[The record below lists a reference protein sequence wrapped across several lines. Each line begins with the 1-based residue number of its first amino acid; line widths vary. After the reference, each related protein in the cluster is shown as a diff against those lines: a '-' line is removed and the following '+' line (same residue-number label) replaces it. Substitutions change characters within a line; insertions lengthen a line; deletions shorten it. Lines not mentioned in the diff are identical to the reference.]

1 MILISITI
9 SVSAANKR
17 DSLILNSIY
26 DYQQTNNAAIDSIE
40 DQVYAKFRYNVEKR
54 NPILWLIPSM
64 YVMAKDEREYI
75 RESYSKVKFN
85 NAHEYDITSQVQA
98 GTISRSTM
106 PTLLDYMTP
115 NIYDIDLY
123 DGHMLSPFNKVNRR
137 FYRYTQKLQSDG
149 TTRLEFRPKNYNT
162 QLLNG
167 YAIVDTKTGRIIRTL
182 LNGEFDMLTLRTEI
196 TLGKEGV
203 RSVMPAKCTTV
214 ATFRFM
220 GNRIAALFDAN
231 YNCEKTLPDSIKN
244 VSSRELMDEV
254 RPSTLSETDKQ
265 IYEAYDIAHQ
275 KDTTEQAPKEK
286 KQRLWK

>member
-17 DSLILNSIY
+17 DSLILNRIY

-196 TLGKEGV
+196 TLGK
-203 RSVMPAKCTTV
+203 
-214 ATFRFM
+214 
-220 GNRIAALFDAN
+220 
-231 YNCEKTLPDSIKN
+231 
-244 VSSRELMDEV
+244 
-254 RPSTLSETDKQ
+254 
-265 IYEAYDIAHQ
+265 
-275 KDTTEQAPKEK
+275 
-286 KQRLWK
+286 